1 MAHEKESIPLEEF
14 VAIVAGASEA
24 QLTKRQSTFLCVKA
38 GASHFRVT
46 FRNKRVV
53 HWPHKWFSG
62 ASFHTEH
69 PLLLNYTDTQVS
81 LYFNAVP
88 ADIPLLVQELEQVTQ
103 EVFGGWRPLW
113 QYLNHYGT
121 DSRKGIPIGGTP
133 RVLEQLFRFPSGLF
147 LRGPLS
153 LAAPVQEILDRHG
166 MQSAL
171 LDGYT
176 PNVPVPLEVLL
187 LGKNVLI
194 AESFV
199 VGRGGRGE
207 GLTNKNDDHTS
218 L

>member
-1 MAHEKESIPLEEF
+1 MAHEKESIPLDEF
-14 VAIVAGASEA
+14 VATVAGVAEA

-38 GASHFRVT
+38 GASRFRVT
-46 FRNKRVV
+46 FRSKREV
-53 HWPHKWFSG
+53 HWPHKRFTG

-69 PLLLNYTDTQVS
+69 PLLLDYTEPQVS

-88 ADIPLLVQELEQVTQ
+88 AEIPTLVGELEQVTQ

-121 DSRKGIPIGGTP
+121 DSRKGVPIEGIS
-133 RVLEQLFRFPSGLF
+133 RVLEHLFRFPSGLF

-153 LAAPVQEILDRHG
+153 LAAPAQEILDRHG

-171 LDGYT
+171 LDNYT
-176 PNVPVPLEVLL
+176 PTVSVPLGVLL

-199 VGRGGRGE
+199 VE
-207 GLTNKNDDHTS
+207 VEES
-218 L
+218 